1 MPLGIVVTVG
11 VMVLLFKPRWLA
23 DIHPL
28 NPVERYAG
36 DAVYPPSKLTAR
48 TVNSSQGSMA
58 SGTIWPEEE
67 RRTHEARVVGARRA
81 RKARVREEQRSRWW
95 ADIMDA
101 RAERRAA
108 KEARRI
114 MMARRQQIMAAFT
127 EEEM

>member
-1 MPLGIVVTVG
+1 MPLGVTVTVG
-11 VMVLLFKPRWLA
+11 VMVRLFTPRWWSV
-23 DIHPL
+23 IQPR
-28 NPVERYAG
+28 NPIDRYVG
-36 DAVYPPSKLTAR
+36 DPVYPPSRPTAV

-95 ADIMDA
+95 ADVMDA

-114 MMARRQQIMAAFT
+114 MMARRQAAIAAFT
-127 EEEM
+127 QEEV